1 MSAPIS
7 VITIVKNRTEKL
19 CNLINQ
25 LEACSTTPNELLIV
39 WMTPPS
45 DLSLITSDK
54 FNIEHKFVN
63 QKELPIAKARN
74 KGLFE
79 AKNELLAYISVDTIF
94 SPSCFEEVKSALAP
108 SSVMRAPVCRIPI
121 TSRHQHY
128 SMLLNTKSEI
138 HVHKSVPVTQT
149 SDPLHHNSQQSE
161 LSTSNNLPTVS
172 LKHDTESANKKD
184 DNHGK
189 FSNDSTA
196 SAMFFIR
203 KTDFEKTGGFDETFD
218 GYGLNDEDFFAQCRE
233 VGLTLT
239 DSPSMVFSPVRDL
252 TRCPVN
258 HLLDFVHNAQLFR
271 EKWGFFPRKD
281 ILNSYAE
288 KGLINNDFET
298 SNIHVTRLPNE
309 EEITES
315 EKALEPIDEAVQE
328 GSVVKKR
335 SNEALAAQ
343 EATSL
348 FIAHNIQRKPSA
360 LQRSHYAAS
369 SLAQVSG

>member
-25 LEACSTTPNELLIV
+25 LENCSTTPDELLIV

-45 DLSLITSDK
+45 DLSLITSNK

-79 AKNELLAYISVDTIF
+79 AKNDLLAYVSVDTIF
-94 SPSCFEEVKSALAP
+94 SPSCFEEAKAALAP
-108 SSVMRAPVCRIPI
+108 SSVLRAPVCSIPI
-121 TSRHQHY
+121 TSRNQQY
-128 SMLLNTKSEI
+128 STLLSTESENL
-138 HVHKSVPVTQT
+138 H
-149 SDPLHHNSQQSE
+149 SDFQQSE
-161 LSTSNNLPTVS
+161 LSTSNHLPTVGLQKS
-172 LKHDTESANKKD
+172 TESVNKKD
-184 DNHGK
+184 DTHGK

-203 KTDFEKTGGFDETFD
+203 KADFEKTGGFDETFD
-218 GYGLNDEDFFAQCRE
+218 GYGLNDEDFFTQCRE

-239 DSPSMVFSPVRDL
+239 DLPSMVFSPVRDL

-271 EKWGFFPRKD
+271 EKWGFYPRKD
-281 ILNSYAE
+281 VLCSYAA

-298 SNIHVTRLPNE
+298 NNIHVTRLPNE
-309 EEITES
+309 DEITES
-315 EKALEPIDEAVQE
+315 EKALEPIDESEQA
-328 GSVVKKR
+328 GLVVKKR
-335 SNEALAAQ
+335 SHETFTAQ
-343 EATSL
+343 ESSSSFTTRNFQNETS
-348 FIAHNIQRKPSA
+348 
-360 LQRSHYAAS
+360 AS
-369 SLAQVSG
+369 QFSQNTGSPFAQASELVPM